1 MTLAILTFVE
11 SEHICEQK
19 VVTVLDLFNVYA
31 MVLEEDES
39 ASVDLARAKIF
50 GQYLATLSTI
60 EREWL
65 QIYGA
70 N

>member
-1 MTLAILTFVE
+1 M
-11 SEHICEQK
+11 
-19 VVTVLDLFNVYA
+19 TVLDLFNVYA
-31 MVLEEDES
+31 MVLKEDES
-39 ASVDLARAKIF
+39 AFVDLARAKIF